1 MSDTPS
7 PGSLPEIVTF
17 IVVTAATLIAQKWGL
32 RPATVMTALST
43 PEAHDV
49 IATRYIC
56 ALGSGLSPAQAAGSV
71 GRDLIKDA
79 SSRVD

>member
-1 MSDTPS
+1 MSDTPT
-7 PGSLPEIVTF
+7 PGSLPDTVAF

-32 RPATVMTALST
+32 RPSTVIKALST

-56 ALGSGLSPAQAAGSV
+56 ALGSGLTPAQAAGSV
-71 GRDLIKDA
+71 GRALIKDA
-79 SSRVD
+79 SSRDD

>member
-1 MSDTPS
+1 MSDTPTPS
-7 PGSLPEIVTF
+7 GVADIVAF

-32 RPATVMTALST
+32 RPATVMAALST

-79 SSRVD
+79 DARDD